1 MDEAPAV
8 VDVADVETDA
18 LGDAEAGDE
27 EKVNEQQVVL
37 VGEDGA
43 GSVDLLDGQRFRFR
57 FGRFGG
63 AGDADAAAT
72 NSSSGPSGWR
82 QSASRDRAAEL
93 RRGLVD
99 VYGSTKAIDELA
111 QEISV
116 HCGRVPNEDSLLGDS
131 DLLDLLNRDQEELT
145 PETAA
150 AHFEQVWL
158 VDPRDEAKSLDEPH
172 QAGGRVDFETLTPCE
187 RVAALCRDCSGIVLV
202 DRGGSRVGQG
212 SRRDGTRLVWLC
224 RRCQLLQAPLEIRD
238 PYQVLI
244 ELLVQA
250 C

>member
-1 MDEAPAV
+1 MRSEMRRPVTRRKSTSNRSCSSVRTAR
-8 VDVADVETDA
+8 
-18 LGDAEAGDE
+18 
-27 EKVNEQQVVL
+27 
-37 VGEDGA
+37 

-63 AGDADAAAT
+63 AGDADAAGDELLERILGLETKAPLVT
-72 NSSSGPSGWR
+72 VS
-82 QSASRDRAAEL
+82 AEL

-116 HCGRVPNEDSLLGDS
+116 HCGGVSNEDSLLGDS

-150 AHFEQVWL
+150 AHFEQVSL
-158 VDPRDEAKSLDEPH
+158 VDPRDETKSLDEPH
-172 QAGGRVDFETLTPCE
+172 QAGGRVDFETLTPCKQSSC
-187 RVAALCRDCSGIVLV
+187 ALPRLLGNRPCRPGRLACA
-202 DRGGSRVGQG
+202 GQG